1 MISVRM
7 TLNSYNNMNELV
19 RKCFNANAIID
30 NLAYNLDFYYYN
42 QIAEVVHHKVAHV
55 MPVWADIVSDKM
67 LELSARPIR
76 KGIGEYTDDISDLK
90 EIFKILVETFYDI
103 REFTRNLIE
112 SADMNGDDEV
122 RIFGEEFL
130 VIVSPFIKQAEE
142 WINASNKMSENDL
155 NIHIEQYTHF
165 LTK

>member
-1 MISVRM
+1 MRM

-19 RKCFNANAIID
+19 RKCFDANAIID

-67 LELSARPIR
+67 LELSARPVR
-76 KGIGEYTDDISDLK
+76 KGIGEYDADIPNLK
-90 EIFKILVETFYDI
+90 EIFKILLETFYDI

-130 VIVSPFIKQAEE
+130 MRVSPFIKQAEE
-142 WINASNKMSENDL
+142 WVNASEKLNENEL
-155 NIHIEQYTHF
+155 NIHFNLYTHF
-165 LTK
+165 IK

>member
-1 MISVRM
+1 MRM

-19 RKCFNANAIID
+19 RKCFDANAIID

-67 LELSARPIR
+67 LELSARPVR
-76 KGIGEYTDDISDLK
+76 KGIGEYDVDIPNLK
-90 EIFKILVETFYDI
+90 EIFKILLETFYDI

-130 VIVSPFIKQAEE
+130 MRVSPFIKQAEE
-142 WINASNKMSENDL
+142 WVNASERLNENEL
-155 NIHIEQYTHF
+155 NIHFDLYTHF
-165 LTK
+165 IK